1 MERVSTDGG
10 DFMKAAGV
18 LAMAPA
24 ASSLGM
30 RGASAQ
36 QAPYSAGTEAPK
48 LKAPANA
55 CDCHMHIYDAK
66 YPTAP
71 SATLKP
77 PDALVADYNF
87 LQKRIGTTRNVVVTP
102 STYGTDNRV
111 TLDAIAQIGATAR
124 GAAVVDTSVT
134 DAELR
139 RMNDPAIRC
148 IRFNLA

>member
-1 MERVSTDGG
+1 MERLSTDRR
-10 DFMKAAGV
+10 DFTKAAGV
-18 LAMAPA
+18 LAMATA

-55 CDCHMHIYDAK
+55 CDCHMHIYNAK
-66 YPTAP
+66 YPVDP

-77 PDALVADYNF
+77 PDALVADYKL
-87 LQKRIGTTRNVVVTP
+87 LQKRIGTMRNVIVTP

-111 TLDAIAQIGATAR
+111 RAGGGAVHSINSGHHAK
-124 GAAVVDTSVT
+124 S
-134 DAELR
+134 
-139 RMNDPAIRC
+139 
-148 IRFNLA
+148 